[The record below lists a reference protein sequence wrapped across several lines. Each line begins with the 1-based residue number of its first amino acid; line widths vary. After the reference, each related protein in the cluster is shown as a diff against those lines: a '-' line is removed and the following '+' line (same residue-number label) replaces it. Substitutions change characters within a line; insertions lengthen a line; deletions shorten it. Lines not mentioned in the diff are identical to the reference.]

1 MGDKWHWTKKA
12 SLPSERC
19 AHLPLLE
26 EIMVAL
32 EGLGWNGRDHFGV
45 QLALEEALSNAIRH
59 GNKLDDS
66 KTVEVECKASPEE
79 FWIQIED
86 QGAGFNPCDV
96 ADCRSPEG
104 LEHYGGRGLLLIES
118 YMSSVEHNEAG
129 NRVTMTKNRT
139 PEAGA
144 DGLEAPGS
152 ES

>member
-12 SLPSERC
+12 SLPSQRC

-66 KTVEVECKASPEE
+66 KTVAVECKASPVE

-86 QGAGFNPCDV
+86 QGEGFNPDQV

-104 LEHYGGRGLLLIES
+104 LEHYGGRGLLLIQS
-118 YMSSVEHNEAG
+118 YMTSVEHNKAG
-129 NRVTMTKNRT
+129 NRVVMTKTRT
-139 PEAGA
+139 REDGP
-144 DGLEAPGS
+144 DGLEAAPN